1 MIIHGKYES
10 LTKNKQ
16 NMICI
21 SDLEN
26 DSDLLLLAT
35 AIKEI
40 SLEKNIPIN
49 VLIKA
54 GEKVLRNISYKCYS
68 KEIGALHLAFILADK
83 GFLTI
88 NDSICEK
95 K

>member
-49 VLIKA
+49 VFK
-54 GEKVLRNISYKCYS
+54 S
-68 KEIGALHLAFILADK
+68 IGK
-83 GFLTI
+83 
-88 NDSICEK
+88 SW
-95 K
+95 

>member
-1 MIIHGKYES
+1 
-10 LTKNKQ
+10 
-16 NMICI
+16 MICI

-49 VLIKA
+49 VFK
-54 GEKVLRNISYKCYS
+54 S
-68 KEIGALHLAFILADK
+68 IGK
-83 GFLTI
+83 
-88 NDSICEK
+88 SW
-95 K
+95 